1 MFVVTRK
8 YEEIVSRSVAKGPG
22 QRTSVGNRDTG
33 EFKEINL
40 E

>member
-8 YEEIVSRSVAKGPG
+8 DEEIVPRSIAKGPG
-22 QRTSVGNRDTG
+22 QCTGVGNRDTG